1 MRSAQESRSQRLED
15 SAREVLISH
24 QPLSVLWFNTIP
36 QLPARRFVSHPSSLH
51 QQWLG
56 DSQLI
61 RGTWAG
67 REDRSITGVP
77 GLFGVGQSG
86 FSFLL
91 TLCMIADLESIWWER
106 KNNIL
111 TPVLLPDPSL
121 PTSNTCAWQFPSPK
135 GIAVTGEGIPWL
147 YPRTSLTG
155 KFFFSKANVLAF
167 IIQQAVE
174 LFSLTSP

>member
-1 MRSAQESRSQRLED
+1 MRSARESRSQRLED
-15 SAREVLISH
+15 SAREVLTSH

-36 QLPARRFVSHPSSLH
+36 QPPARRFVSHPSSLH

-67 REDRSITGVP
+67 RVDGSITGAP

-91 TLCMIADLESIWWER
+91 TLCAWLQVCNPFGGKER
-106 KNNIL
+106 TTFWHQSCSL
-111 TPVLLPDPSL
+111 TLPCPLATHVHDNFLHLKVLLWLGKVYLGFIQEPHSQA
-121 PTSNTCAWQFPSPK
+121 NFFSPK
-135 GIAVTGEGIPWL
+135 PMCWLLSFNRPWNCF
-147 YPRTSLTG
+147 P
-155 KFFFSKANVLAF
+155 
-167 IIQQAVE
+167 
-174 LFSLTSP
+174 